1 MLSLTCELNY
11 YPFHFCVASKRIIL
25 HHFSFHD
32 EAVQFFLGFDKWKL
46 QMIFYCS
53 TSAKNLEVNGG
64 FLMAGL
70 ILEKV
75 SNMSFFWGL

>member
-1 MLSLTCELNY
+1 
-11 YPFHFCVASKRIIL
+11 
-25 HHFSFHD
+25 
-32 EAVQFFLGFDKWKL
+32 
-46 QMIFYCS
+46 MIFYCS

-64 FLMAGL
+64 FLKAGL

>member
-1 MLSLTCELNY
+1 
-11 YPFHFCVASKRIIL
+11 
-25 HHFSFHD
+25 
-32 EAVQFFLGFDKWKL
+32 
-46 QMIFYCS
+46 MIFYCS